1 MAWWGVL
8 AMIFLGALHPAVAQ
22 EPLPVPRL
30 QARVTDLSATL
41 SPTQI
46 AALESELARIEQ
58 RKGAQVVI
66 LIVPSTQPEAI
77 EQFSM
82 RVAESWKIGR
92 GRSSGG
98 AASASPD
105 DGVLIVVALKDRRM
119 RIEVGYGLEGAIPD
133 AVARRIVSEQMA
145 PRFREGDFSGGLI
158 AAVEALGARI
168 EGEPLPAPSGPTS
181 PARGSG
187 ANDAGAISPQG
198 DLLALLMVVGM
209 VGLVISQFMGRLPG
223 AVVAAGLGGLG
234 SATLLG
240 SWLWAVPLALGLF
253 VLVLLMGGV
262 RARGRG
268 LRAAGARRGS
278 PPWGA
283 PGGHPWGGG
292 GSGGFG
298 GGGFSGGGGGFG
310 GGGASGDW

>member
-8 AMIFLGALHPAVAQ
+8 AMMFLGALHPAMAQ
-22 EPLPVPRL
+22 DLLPVPRL
-30 QARVTDLSATL
+30 QSRVNDLSATL
-41 SPTQI
+41 SAPQI
-46 AALESELARIEQ
+46 MALESRLARIEQ

-82 RVAESWKIGR
+82 RVAESWKVGR
-92 GRSSGG
+92 GRPSG
-98 AASASPD
+98 AAAGSAPD
-105 DGVLIVVALKDRRM
+105 DGVLIVVALQDRRM

-133 AVARRIVSEQMA
+133 AIARRIVSEQMA
-145 PRFREGDFSGGLI
+145 PRFREGDFSGGLM

-168 EGEPLPAPSGPTS
+168 EGESLPAPSRETS
-181 PARGSG
+181 TSTGSG
-187 ANDAGAISPQG
+187 AGDAGGSASQG
-198 DLLALLMVVGM
+198 DVLAMLMVVGM

-223 AVVAAGLGGLG
+223 ALVAAGLGGLG
-234 SATLLG
+234 SATMLG
-240 SWLWAVPLALGLF
+240 SWLWAVPVALGAF
-253 VLVLLMGGV
+253 TVVLLMGGV

-268 LRAAGARRGS
+268 LRSAGARRGS
-278 PPWGA
+278 TPWGI
-283 PGGHPWGGG
+283 PGGGPWGG